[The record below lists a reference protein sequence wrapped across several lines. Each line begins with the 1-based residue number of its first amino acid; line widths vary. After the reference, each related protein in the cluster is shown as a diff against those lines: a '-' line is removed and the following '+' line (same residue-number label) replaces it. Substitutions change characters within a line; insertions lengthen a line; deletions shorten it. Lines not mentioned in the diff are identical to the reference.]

1 MGGRSRRRRVATC
14 WNLSRRRPDRLSDG
28 LYAGEVEIDAGKE
41 LLAVVV
47 ARQLP
52 GHLPHEGVLRR
63 IELRPPSGDRPEDR
77 RPIRV
82 AREKAARRRVLSG
95 EAEDEAQER
104 GGGVELR
111 YSQGVA
117 AVRCWDD
124 GRNGVLLGLVQM
136 LAQRGAAPNRTTI
149 ATSLLARRRF
159 YELPAHPG

>member
-1 MGGRSRRRRVATC
+1 
-14 WNLSRRRPDRLSDG
+14 
-28 LYAGEVEIDAGKE
+28 
-41 LLAVVV
+41 
-47 ARQLP
+47 
-52 GHLPHEGVLRR
+52 VLRR